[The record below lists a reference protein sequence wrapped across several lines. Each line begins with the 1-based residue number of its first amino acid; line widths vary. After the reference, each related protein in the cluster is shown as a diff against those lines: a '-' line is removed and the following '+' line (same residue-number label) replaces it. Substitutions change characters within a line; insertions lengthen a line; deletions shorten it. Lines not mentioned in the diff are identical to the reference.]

1 MKDYVRVLMHTFDSD
16 SDGFISFEE
25 LVGGLR
31 SFKIN
36 LTSQEKQ
43 SLMRRL
49 DFNQDG
55 KISED
60 EIYKVFAPYDSRK
73 QSQGSRSGA
82 ISPGKISL

>member
-31 SFKIN
+31 SLKIN

-60 EIYKVFAPYDSRK
+60 EIYKVFAPYDSKK
-73 QSQGSRSGA
+73 QSQASRSGA